1 MSDAIIWYC
10 TADDSWGGCSERDLI
25 ILRQSDLTPDETFEI
40 VNLAAEGN
48 DVWDAISRAYD
59 RINGVSS

>member
-25 ILRQSDLTPDETFEI
+25 IIRESDMTDEER
-40 VNLAAEGN
+40 AAFM
-48 DVWDAISRAYD
+48 DADDIWGVVSSAYD
-59 RINGVSS
+59 RINGGMVS